1 MAGRNDK
8 KRSRK
13 VKEEPKTKVDF
24 FSLPQSA
31 DPENDPIV
39 GIDEAGDVIKES
51 LLGVMY
57 TIKPKAQ
64 KFRESKPGSLDR
76 VKEIGEEALLGFVE
90 TASSAVSAPRR
101 ALEGEAVTVG
111 DAIGTAAMGSGV
123 GSVGKAPKG
132 SLRSMVGRDSET
144 EWFSE
149 DALRTAANQ
158 NDKSRE
164 ILVDMPIEDFL
175 KAAEK
180 DFSPEK
186 LAKTRQLVSEGKP
199 FDSVPTLSFKNNADG
214 TGKVTGHDGRH
225 RALALKEQ
233 GETTIPVRL
242 ISQSGDGPGIRW
254 GQQDNPKSFD
264 YVDVIPQKLIEQDG
278 TDFVRMPGKAANIRS
293 TETISEETNK
303 YNEGGVVPME
313 KQMRLFDEGGMAD
326 DGMDVDPVSGNEV
339 PPGSMSE
346 EVRDDVDAKLSSG
359 EYVVPADVVQYFGLK
374 FFENLRNEAKGDLEK
389 MDKDG
394 RIGGAPSKEAPMGGE
409 EELSPEEMA
418 MLEEIMG
425 GGGQEAPVQ
434 MAEGG
439 LTPGYTPSPPTF
451 KPKDWAAVGG
461 SLGLSGSNT
470 STSSGRIV
478 YKTYVG
484 PSGETQLI
492 MFINGKPNTP
502 IPEGFT
508 LKETAAE
515 KSQEKT
521 QEEIEAEELQAMELA
536 NRGPA
541 EEGNDEPSK
550 GEESVSVEEMN
561 PSQLSDAYGRMNS
574 SGVNVALGIA
584 NLVGGVVGKGLNA
597 VANNYKSSMEDRAK
611 ELGIDLTSV
620 TPNTDLSIENF
631 TSQEAFNDAMA
642 SVSGRD
648 MTYDP
653 DSGSYKSNQETTAPT
668 TSSRPN
674 ARPGTPNSVTS
685 SSTTDDDDSTS
696 VTGSSSSSSG
706 SNSSSDGLGGGEFNK
721 GGLVKKRTTKKT
733 TTTKKTQPKKKG
745 LASK

>member
-1 MAGRNDK
+1 MAGINKRPKSRPTAPIVSKRPTPKPDK
-8 KRSRK
+8 LDPKSKENNWEELGDLEFRADLEELLRKDPIARLGYDPKVVEYGLPEHNAYYDGSRDKVEYGDFYGPSKAAIVHEFRHRGVKRLRGILQDNPEFFIDNFGEK
-13 VKEEPKTKVDF
+13 AVDTLLNMKEEKLLETYDHVEDKF
-24 FSLPQSA
+24 IRKL
-31 DPENDPIV
+31 
-39 GIDEAGDVIKES
+39 DE
-51 LLGVMY
+51 
-57 TIKPKAQ
+57 
-64 KFRESKPGSLDR
+64 
-76 VKEIGEEALLGFVE
+76 
-90 TASSAVSAPRR
+90 
-101 ALEGEAVTVG
+101 
-111 DAIGTAAMGSGV
+111 
-123 GSVGKAPKG
+123 
-132 SLRSMVGRDSET
+132 
-144 EWFSE
+144 
-149 DALRTAANQ
+149 
-158 NDKSRE
+158 
-164 ILVDMPIEDFL
+164 
-175 KAAEK
+175 
-180 DFSPEK
+180 
-186 LAKTRQLVSEGKP
+186 EGKP
-199 FDSVPTLSFKNNADG
+199 LEEDIKGTVQKRSVPFVKKIQEGFDEAPALFWGESEAQAEKWENLYSGSKEPLAILRMAEQVLRDTGEIGQKPVGSTG
-214 TGKVTGHDGRH
+214 TGKY
-225 RALALKEQ
+225 A
-233 GETTIPVRL
+233 
-242 ISQSGDGPGIRW
+242 
-254 GQQDNPKSFD
+254 
-264 YVDVIPQKLIEQDG
+264 
-278 TDFVRMPGKAANIRS
+278 
-293 TETISEETNK
+293 
-303 YNEGGVVPME
+303 EGGVVPME

-620 TPNTDLSIENF
+620 TPNTDLSVENF

>member
-1 MAGRNDK
+1 MAETD
-8 KRSRK
+8 
-13 VKEEPKTKVDF
+13 
-24 FSLPQSA
+24 
-31 DPENDPIV
+31 
-39 GIDEAGDVIKES
+39 
-51 LLGVMY
+51 MY
-57 TIKPKAQ
+57 
-64 KFRESKPGSLDR
+64 
-76 VKEIGEEALLGFVE
+76 
-90 TASSAVSAPRR
+90 
-101 ALEGEAVTVG
+101 
-111 DAIGTAAMGSGV
+111 
-123 GSVGKAPKG
+123 
-132 SLRSMVGRDSET
+132 
-144 EWFSE
+144 
-149 DALRTAANQ
+149 N
-158 NDKSRE
+158 
-164 ILVDMPIEDFL
+164 
-175 KAAEK
+175 
-180 DFSPEK
+180 
-186 LAKTRQLVSEGKP
+186 
-199 FDSVPTLSFKNNADG
+199 
-214 TGKVTGHDGRH
+214 
-225 RALALKEQ
+225 
-233 GETTIPVRL
+233 
-242 ISQSGDGPGIRW
+242 
-254 GQQDNPKSFD
+254 
-264 YVDVIPQKLIEQDG
+264 
-278 TDFVRMPGKAANIRS
+278 
-293 TETISEETNK
+293 
-303 YNEGGVVPME
+303 
-313 KQMRLFDEGGMAD
+313 KQMSLFDEGGMAD

-439 LTPGYTPSPPTF
+439 LTTGYTPSPSTF

-541 EEGNDEPSK
+541 EEGNDEPS
-550 GEESVSVEEMN
+550 ESFAEAN
-561 PSQLSDAYGRMNS
+561 FDALSKDPNAIGMSTLGKDTIGDTIAGN
-574 SGVNVALGIA
+574 APGIA
-584 NLVGGVVGKGLNA
+584 GGIVGGVNAAQNVAAVAAANASSRIGKDQGKDMSALDDAINEAKAGWGLAEKGLDAIFGSDGDRIYND
-597 VANNYKSSMEDRAK
+597 YQEGLKSKAEAKQVAK
-611 ELGIDLTSV
+611 E
-620 TPNTDLSIENF
+620 
-631 TSQEAFNDAMA
+631 
-642 SVSGRD
+642 VSK
-648 MTYDP
+648 T
-653 DSGSYKSNQETTAPT
+653 PT
-668 TSSRPN
+668 TPAKSDT
-674 ARPGTPNSVTS
+674 TPAATP
-685 SSTTDDDDSTS
+685 SSTPDDDDSAGS
-696 VTGSSSSSSG
+696 TGGSRSG
-706 SNSSSDGLGGGEFNK
+706 GLGGGEFNK